1 MLDGDRN
8 ISFFVGLDAQETKPQ
23 TILSGCR
30 NVFGGGGGVDLTW
43 NAALGTSIDATWDAT
58 MHENAGFLLLA
69 DGSVQRT
76 TTSQLREQITSALSG
91 GSTNVIFSMP
101 RGVQ

>member
-1 MLDGDRN
+1 
-8 ISFFVGLDAQETKPQ
+8 
-23 TILSGCR
+23 
-30 NVFGGGGGVDLTW
+30 
-43 NAALGTSIDATWDAT
+43 
-58 MHENAGFLLLA
+58 MHENAGFLLLS
-69 DGSVQRT
+69 DGSVQRA